1 MKNLLYRN
9 EMYKEIFKNKSEVK
23 YIIAGYVEL
32 LDIFKNNI
40 NLIKENNEVKN
51 LFIKNIKEFIQNYN
65 ISIEIR
71 NRINNFINL
80 IIK

>member
-32 LDIFKNNI
+32 LDIFCKNNF
-40 NLIKENNEVKN
+40 LSHYKFY
-51 LFIKNIKEFIQNYN
+51 LDLYYN
-65 ISIEIR
+65 
-71 NRINNFINL
+71 
-80 IIK
+80 